1 MNKIIEAHKRK
12 LQDRCSITDAI
23 VGVADELYELRKENR
38 DLQGEL
44 KNIAGSLDYVSQYLY
59 DISWELKK
67 NREKNLDLSEQ
78 VNQYYNMITL
88 DTPEQIDMFRF
99 LSLKSALKLEC
110 LGMSRRGQSAYS
122 IIKAEYG
129 FKGNKKSVLEQME
142 QIIKEA
148 KND

>member
-1 MNKIIEAHKRK
+1 M
-12 LQDRCSITDAI
+12 T
-23 VGVADELYELRKENR
+23 V
-38 DLQGEL
+38 
-44 KNIAGSLDYVSQYLY
+44 
-59 DISWELKK
+59 
-67 NREKNLDLSEQ
+67 
-78 VNQYYNMITL
+78 L

-110 LGMSRRGQSAYS
+110 LGMTRRGQSAYS

-142 QIIKEA
+142 KIIKEV

>member
-1 MNKIIEAHKRK
+1 
-12 LQDRCSITDAI
+12 
-23 VGVADELYELRKENR
+23 
-38 DLQGEL
+38 
-44 KNIAGSLDYVSQYLY
+44 
-59 DISWELKK
+59 
-67 NREKNLDLSEQ
+67 
-78 VNQYYNMITL
+78 MITL

-110 LGMSRRGQSAYS
+110 LRMSRRGQSAYS

-142 QIIKEA
+142 QIIEDI

>member
-1 MNKIIEAHKRK
+1 M
-12 LQDRCSITDAI
+12 T
-23 VGVADELYELRKENR
+23 V
-38 DLQGEL
+38 
-44 KNIAGSLDYVSQYLY
+44 
-59 DISWELKK
+59 
-67 NREKNLDLSEQ
+67 
-78 VNQYYNMITL
+78 L

-129 FKGNKKSVLEQME
+129 FKGDKKSVLEQME
-142 QIIKEA
+142 QIIKEV

>member
-1 MNKIIEAHKRK
+1 M
-12 LQDRCSITDAI
+12 TI
-23 VGVADELYELRKENR
+23 VA
-38 DLQGEL
+38 
-44 KNIAGSLDYVSQYLY
+44 
-59 DISWELKK
+59 
-67 NREKNLDLSEQ
+67 
-78 VNQYYNMITL
+78 

-99 LSLKSALKLEC
+99 LSLRSALKLEC
-110 LGMSRRGQSAYS
+110 LGMKRRGQSAYS